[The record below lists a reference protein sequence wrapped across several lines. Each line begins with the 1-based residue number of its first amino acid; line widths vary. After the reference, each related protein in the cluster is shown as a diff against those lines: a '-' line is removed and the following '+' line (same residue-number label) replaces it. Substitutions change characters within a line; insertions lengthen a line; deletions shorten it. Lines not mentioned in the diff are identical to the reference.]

1 MVLLWLFNILKTVY
15 LHRLKG
21 MQNVKGV
28 PFVNRR
34 CTKGWT
40 SGKAYPLKN
49 KTKQKKPLCSVP
61 LGGQYI
67 YIWKVYMCICVYV
80 YVYMCIYVI
89 PFLAILRWIFNRGF
103 FRRYS
108 KRYCFGLL
116 RNSSNGLLL
125 FWIPSNMS
133 SWYPLK
139 TDSKWS
145 VGLLIIAI

>member
-40 SGKAYPLKN
+40 SGQSLPVKKQN
-49 KTKQKKPLCSVP
+49 KTKKTTLFSTPRGPIHLHLKS
-61 LGGQYI
+61 I
-67 YIWKVYMCICVYV
+67 YV
-80 YVYMCIYVI
+80 YICIYVI